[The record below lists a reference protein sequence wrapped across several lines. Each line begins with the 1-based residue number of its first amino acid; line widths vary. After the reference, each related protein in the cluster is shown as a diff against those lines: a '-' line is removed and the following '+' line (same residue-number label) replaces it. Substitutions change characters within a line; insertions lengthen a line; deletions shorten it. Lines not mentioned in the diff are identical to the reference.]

1 MTNLS
6 ASSVTYD
13 MGQSWP
19 KCGHGA
25 DPTADTPAGC
35 QGRVVEP
42 YSACLA
48 HLEPAHR
55 SDYLAG
61 LAPGADLYHQGTPF
75 TELLLKDLMD
85 AVRDLST
92 SHPLI
97 GTARFDGATFTGIA
111 SFENAT
117 FAGEASF
124 HQATFAGLAWFHR
137 ATFDSTAWFPR
148 ATFGHTAWFREATFN
163 AVAGFHHVTFSGIT
177 WFLGANF
184 TKDAWFSHSSF
195 ETASQLGPLVC
206 AGSMDLEG
214 AAFGRPV
221 TIEASALRLS
231 CWRTRWV
238 STAALRL
245 RYATVDLSD
254 AVLEYPVSLSAH
266 PTAFTLEASRSLT
279 EASLSGADARV
290 QIASLRGV
298 DAAHLSLTDIDLT
311 SCLFTGTIHLD
322 QLKLEGLCRWLTA
335 PTGLKRSGWRL
346 AWWTPR
352 RTLAEEHH
360 WRTARGYSGWTA
372 PQSEQEHVPGV
383 AALTPIYRQLR
394 KAFEDGKNE
403 PDAGDFYYG
412 EMEMRRRNSIRPM
425 GERWLLT
432 LYWAISGYGL
442 RAARA
447 LAWLGVAATSTL
459 LTLMLWGLPID
470 DPKPEITGRLVP
482 SGQKITLITD
492 TPAPVNPTGS
502 LAERINTDRFE
513 KALRVVI
520 NSVVFRSSGQN
531 LTTFGTY
538 AEMVSRIT
546 EPVLLGL
553 AVLAVRSRVKR

>member
-1 MTNLS
+1 MTDPNT
-6 ASSVTYD
+6 SSVTYD
-13 MGQSWP
+13 MGRSWP

-25 DPTADTPAGC
+25 DPAVDPAGC

-42 YSACLA
+42 HSACLV
-48 HLEPAHR
+48 HLEADDR

-75 TELLLKDLMD
+75 TEHLLKDLMD
-85 AVRDLST
+85 AVRDPST
-92 SHPLI
+92 RHPRI
-97 GTARFDGATFTGIA
+97 GIARFDGATFTGIA
-111 SFENAT
+111 SFESAT

-124 HQATFAGLAWFHR
+124 HRATFTGLAWFHR

-148 ATFGHTAWFREATFN
+148 ATFGHTAWFREVTFN
-163 AVAGFHHVTFSGIT
+163 AVAGFHQVTFTGIT
-177 WFLGANF
+177 WFLGATF
-184 TKDAWFSHSSF
+184 AKDAWFGNSSF
-195 ETASQLGPLVC
+195 ETASQLGPLAC
-206 AGSMDLEG
+206 EGALDLES
-214 AAFGRPV
+214 AVFGHPV
-221 TIEASALRLS
+221 TIEASALRLL
-231 CWRTRWV
+231 CRRTRWV

-245 RYATVDLSD
+245 RYATVELSD
-254 AVLEYPVSLSAH
+254 AVLEYPVSLTAH
-266 PTAFTLEASRSLT
+266 PSAFTLEADLLLA
-279 EASLSGADARV
+279 EASLSGVDASV

-311 SCLFTGTIHLD
+311 SCLFTGTVHLD
-322 QLKLEGLCRWLTA
+322 QLKLEGQCRWLTA
-335 PTGLKRSGWRL
+335 PKGLKRSGWRL
-346 AWWTPR
+346 MWWTQR

-360 WRTARGYSGWTA
+360 WRAASGYSRWT
-372 PQSEQEHVPGV
+372 PPRDEQAHVPGA

-412 EMEMRRRNSIRPM
+412 EMEMRRHNATRPT

-447 LAWLGVAATSTL
+447 LTWLGAAVAATL
-459 LTLMLWGLPID
+459 LTLMLWGLPTD
-470 DPKPEITGRLVP
+470 DPKPKITGRQVS
-482 SGQKITLITD
+482 SGQEITLITD
-492 TPAPVNPTGS
+492 TPDPVNPTGP
-502 LAERINTDRFE
+502 LVERITTERFE

-520 NSVVFRSSGQN
+520 NSVVFRSSEEN
-531 LTTFGTY
+531 LTTSGTY

-553 AVLAVRSRVKR
+553 TVLAVRNRVKR